1 MTWVHKSSKYI
12 LTIKNLCLQP
22 ILSKFQV
29 RVQVQR
35 LSYDSV
41 DKYIVPPQKSPLN
54 GTLVKSISGQ
64 LGNGVVNPLREVPH
78 IILYLTLV
86 TDDSDDAKVSSKFDS
101 DSKILFFFYVTYLSR
116 KDTCKHG

>member
-1 MTWVHKSSKYI
+1 M
-12 LTIKNLCLQP
+12 
-22 ILSKFQV
+22 
-29 RVQVQR
+29 QR

-86 TDDSDDAKVSSKFDS
+86 TDDSDDAKVSSKFDFS
-101 DSKILFFFYVTYLSR
+101 RIIFCFCVIYLFIKQARYCFFHCFVCR
-116 KDTCKHG
+116 

>member
-1 MTWVHKSSKYI
+1 M
-12 LTIKNLCLQP
+12 
-22 ILSKFQV
+22 
-29 RVQVQR
+29 QR

-54 GTLVKSISGQ
+54 GNLVKSISGQ

-86 TDDSDDAKVSSKFDS
+86 TDDSDDAKVSSKFDF
-101 DSKILFFFYVTYLSR
+101 SKIFLLFLCVTYLFIKQARYCFFSLLFVF
-116 KDTCKHG
+116 KKL